1 MENEKLWN
9 EMVDMV
15 RESGAD
21 LFPREPSYLLACG
34 LVIIADAA
42 ARVAAATTNRE
53 QRAQHN
59 ESAIEFQHEALVL
72 LLCLIVQDQA
82 AGLYPVS
89 GPFLIERLESRL
101 EVVPPP
107 RLACS
112 IAYEKLHDGATIEN
126 ELARL
131 DVVRLA
137 EGLVINVMA
146 RGKSLEAVLQATKDR
161 LETEI
166 SLRRIDRLRE
176 SVQPLITRDKNNT
189 AP

>member
-21 LFPREPSYLLACG
+21 LFPREPYYLLACG
-34 LVIIADAA
+34 LVIIAEAV
-42 ARVAAATTNRE
+42 ARVAAATKDSEHDDN
-53 QRAQHN
+53 A
-59 ESAIEFQHEALVL
+59 AEFRSDALVL
-72 LLCLIVQDQA
+72 LLCLFAQDSATLVYSASTTGSILRRLSDTRDKSAPVIERASSIVYEYSSDARATMGWPAISCLIQIA
-82 AGLYPVS
+82 AD
-89 GPFLIERLESRL
+89 LIE
-101 EVVPPP
+101 
-107 RLACS
+107 
-112 IAYEKLHDGATIEN
+112 IEK
-126 ELARL
+126 
-131 DVVRLA
+131 
-137 EGLVINVMA
+137 A

-176 SVQPLITRDKNNT
+176 SVQPLISRDKNNT

>member
-34 LVIIADAA
+34 LVIIAEAA
-42 ARVAAATTNRE
+42 ARVAAATKDSE
-53 QRAQHN
+53 HDDA
-59 ESAIEFQHEALVL
+59 AAEFQRDALVL
-72 LLCLIVQDQA
+72 LLCLLVQDHA

-89 GPFLIERLESRL
+89 GPVLIERLESRL
-101 EVVPPP
+101 EAVPPP

-112 IAYEKLHDGATIEN
+112 IAYEKLYDEATIES

-131 DVVRLA
+131 DLVRLA
-137 EGLVINVMA
+137 EGLVMNVMV

-176 SVQPLITRDKNNT
+176 SVQPLISRDKNNT